1 MLFIAFEK
9 TSKKTSWHVLTSF
22 VLRLFLTWLFF
33 VGFYF
38 DIDKDYFYFYLNF
51 GTACSILQGCSLK
64 FGSLKFLNIF
74 YLWWSIFLITLY
86 TIGIFTR
93 FGIYKNMNFVRRRLE
108 KPFIFFICLPK
119 WMYSVWWKFVFKC
132 MYPHNYL
139 NATFSLKILL
149 SRRNDIN

>member
-1 MLFIAFEK
+1 M
-9 TSKKTSWHVLTSF
+9 
-22 VLRLFLTWLFF
+22 RLFLTWLFF

-38 DIDKDYFYFYLNF
+38 DIDKDYLPQLWNCMFNFARMLIKIWKFKIFEYFLFVMIY
-51 GTACSILQGCSLK
+51 I
-64 FGSLKFLNIF
+64 
-74 YLWWSIFLITLY
+74 LITLY